1 MMNEAVDHFY
11 EFDFFQVDTRRRLL
25 FREGRPIRV
34 TPKAFEILL
43 ELVQSSGRVI
53 TKDELMTT
61 VWPNCFVEEGNLA
74 QNIFLLRRVLGER
87 KNEHKFIITI
97 PGVGYRFAPHVR
109 QSSASPSASLAI
121 RKVPTASDQRI
132 TSIAVLPLKPLSQNE
147 MEPSLGVGI
156 ADAVITKLCN
166 LRSVRVMPT
175 SAVLSLVEAQNLWC
189 GRCDL
194 EVDALL
200 DGLYQRDGEHLR
212 VSVQLIRARE
222 GTMVWADKFDTEFTS
237 LFELQ
242 DSLSEQ
248 VARALAEKL
257 SSLESPRLSVVQP
270 NRKAPRLQRC
280 F

>member
-1 MMNEAVDHFY
+1 MMNEAADNFY
-11 EFDFFQVDTRRRLL
+11 EFDSFQVDARRRLL

-43 ELVQSSGRVI
+43 GLVQSSGKVI

-109 QSSASPSASLAI
+109 RSSASPAI
-121 RKVPTASDQRI
+121 RKATNGNDQRI

-147 MEPSLGVGI
+147 MEPSLGLGI
-156 ADAVITKLCN
+156 ADALITKLCN
-166 LRSVRVMPT
+166 LRSVKVMPT
-175 SAVLSLVEAQNLWC
+175 SAVLSLADASQNSWC

-212 VSVQLIRARE
+212 VSVQLIRVRE
-222 GTMVWADKFDTEFTS
+222 GTMVWADKFDTEFTN

-248 VARALAEKL
+248 VAKALAAKL
-257 SSLESPRLSVVQP
+257 SSLEPPRLSVVQP
-270 NRKAPRLQRC
+270 SRKIRRLQRC